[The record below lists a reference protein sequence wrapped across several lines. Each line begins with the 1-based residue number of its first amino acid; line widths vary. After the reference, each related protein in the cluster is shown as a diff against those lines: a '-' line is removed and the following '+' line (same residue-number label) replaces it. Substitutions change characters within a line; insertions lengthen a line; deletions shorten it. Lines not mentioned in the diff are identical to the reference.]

1 MTMTLETARAILE
14 TRKPN
19 EPECRSQ
26 SIKEV
31 AANELRMARL
41 RELEFHIRA
50 LKAMA
55 QY

>member
-1 MTMTLETARAILE
+1 MTLEAARSILE
-14 TRKPN
+14 TPEPN
-19 EPECRSQ
+19 QPPSRGQ
-26 SIKEV
+26 SIKDV

>member
-1 MTMTLETARAILE
+1 MTLETAKAILE
-14 TRKPN
+14 MRKPN
-19 EPECRSQ
+19 EAECRGQ

-31 AANELRMARL
+31 ADNELRMARL

-50 LKAMA
+50 LKAIA